1 MKKRNFLTLAA
12 MAALSLCLVACDDDN
27 DTTPTN
33 QEPQNPPTST
43 CKATCNGSVP
53 MICDASGNLI
63 AGTDCALSNQICS
76 NGACYGSGDV
86 IDPTQDPADPT
97 VKIPCTDKGVTTC
110 DASKKKVVKC
120 GNDGFIDSSSVID
133 CDGQGL
139 VCRAGACV
147 SFCQPNARRCAGD
160 AAYKVCNADGKA
172 WSAVQNC
179 AANEECSGGYCNPKA
194 EVKADSVLGTE
205 CSCTGD
211 ACSFTITGKEIVTSL
226 GTLPSMIPMVTSM
239 IPADLEA
246 LKGVDF
252 AGLLDKL
259 NSDNFVITAPNFFSK
274 SNTGCEK
281 VKAPAG
287 MTVGCLRDAKITVT
301 GADELL
307 NSILGIVK
315 GIDPTLIDAE
325 LEKYVK
331 DTVAGGI
338 EFKSQGGYCLTAA
351 IDING
356 QGGLLDTFQVTTI
369 KKSDPNSPVNKM
381 NTGDHSQA
389 AKSACPEGGQ
399 KYSYT
404 VSEQTAYANFDVGFD
419 MCLKACANDTDCRD
433 GYKCI
438 DIPAEVPEEGETAIS
453 RKGCFDPTTID
464 YFTEMSE
471 GFKD

>member
-1 MKKRNFLTLAA
+1 MKKRNFLTLAS
-12 MAALSLCLVACDDDN
+12 MAALSLCLVACDDDSDN
-27 DTTPTN
+27 NT
-33 QEPQNPPTST
+33 PQNPQDPPVTNT
-43 CKATCNGSVP
+43 CKSTCNGTVP
-53 MICDASGNLI
+53 MICDANGNLV
-63 AGTDCALSNQICS
+63 AGTDCATLGKVCT
-76 NGACYGSGDV
+76 NGACYGDGDV
-86 IDPTQDPADPT
+86 IDPSNPNPQDPS
-97 VKIPCTDKGVTTC
+97 VKVPCTTSGCDSTGTKVITC
-110 DASKKKVVKC
+110 GA
-120 GNDGFIDSSSVID
+120 DGFVTATDD
-133 CDGQGL
+133 CGAKGL
-139 VCRAGACV
+139 VCRANACV

-160 AAYKVCNADGKA
+160 NAYKVCNADGKA

-205 CSCTGD
+205 CSCTGAD
-211 ACSFTITGKEIVTSL
+211 CSFTITGKEIVASL
-226 GTLPSMIPMVTSM
+226 GTMPSMIPMVTSL
-239 IPADLEA
+239 IPPNLDA
-246 LKGVDF
+246 LKNVDF

-274 SNTGCEK
+274 SNKGCEA

-419 MCLKACANDTDCRD
+419 MCLKACANDSDCRP